1 MSRYLPSYLKPL
13 RVQRGLSQPELAK
26 LLGIS
31 ASLLSLVETLKRRP
45 TARVIL
51 PAEIVFGLP
60 ARQIFPGAYRD
71 IAKDVV
77 LRARSL
83 KNQLKRRAVRGR
95 TEKQRVLN
103 DVMKRLARSKNEA

>member
-13 RVQRGLSQPELAK
+13 RVQRGLSQPELAR

-51 PAEIVFGLP
+51 PAEVVFGVP
-60 ARQIFPGAYRD
+60 ARRIFPGAYVDIERD
-71 IAKDVV
+71 IAH
-77 LRARSL
+77 RARSL
-83 KNQLKRRAVRGR
+83 VTQLRRRPTRGRIEKRRLLK
-95 TEKQRVLN
+95 EL
-103 DVMKRLARSKNEA
+103 MKRLARSKKGA